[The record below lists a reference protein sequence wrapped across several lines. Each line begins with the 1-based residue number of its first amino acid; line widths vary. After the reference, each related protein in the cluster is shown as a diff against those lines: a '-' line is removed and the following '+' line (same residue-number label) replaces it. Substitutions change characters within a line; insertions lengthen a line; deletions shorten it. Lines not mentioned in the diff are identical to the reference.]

1 MTDLDDRSR
10 HIAAL
15 LDHQTLTVDVRPG
28 SLEQVRRRARQR
40 RQRRTAGVSVL
51 GAAAAIG
58 GVVALAT
65 RSGDRSVVPADTTTS
80 DTTTSDPTSV
90 TVVDST
96 APLPPDGQV
105 ALAKGSTGDR
115 VRRAQDRLHALGF
128 DPGPSDGVFGEQ
140 TEQAVWA
147 FEGLVLGRTW
157 QEQTGVLDERS
168 LDTLFDSGT
177 TIAPLRPEAGDHTEI
192 HLDMQTLAVFHGD
205 TPVLVTHIS
214 SGSGEMW
221 CEVITQDTDDKGQP
235 LPEPVVKDVC
245 GVSKTPG
252 GVFQFYRRYEGDR
265 RGPLGGM
272 YNPVYF
278 NYGIAVAGAQNVPRQ
293 PVSHGG
299 IRIPMAIAEYFP
311 TLVKNGEAV
320 LVWDGVKEP
329 EQQSRKDTLPTFNYP
344 NPDAPATTAAG

>member
-10 HIAAL
+10 HIATL
-15 LDHQTLTVDVRPG
+15 LDHHGTTLDVRPG

-40 RQRRTAGVSVL
+40 RQRRTGGVGVL
-51 GAAAAIG
+51 GAAAVIG
-58 GVVALAT
+58 GVVALVT
-65 RSGDRSVVPADTTTS
+65 RDGDRSVVPADTTTA
-80 DTTTSDPTSV
+80 DTTT
-90 TVVDST
+90 VDST
-96 APLPPDGQV
+96 APHSPDEQV
-105 ALAKGSTGDR
+105 ALAKGSTGER
-115 VRRAQDRLHALGF
+115 VARVQDRLRALGF

-168 LDTLFDSGT
+168 LHTLFDPGAT
-177 TIAPLRPEAGDHTEI
+177 PIVPLRPEAGDHTEI
-192 HLDMQTLAVFHGD
+192 HLDLQTLAVFHGD

-214 SGSGEMW
+214 SGSGDTW
-221 CEVITQDTDDKGQP
+221 CEVITWDTDDKGQP
-235 LPEPVVKDVC
+235 LPEPLQKDVC

-252 GVFQFYRRYEGDR
+252 GVFQFYRRHEGDR
-265 RGPLGGM
+265 QGSLGGM
-272 YNPVYF
+272 HNPVYF

-293 PVSHGG
+293 PVSRGG

-311 TLVKNGEAV
+311 TLVENKDFV
-320 LVWDGVKEP
+320 FVWDGVKEP
-329 EQQSRKDTLPTFNYP
+329 EQQTRNDMLPVFIYP